1 MGRGNKYVA
10 SLVVYVMAYIDY
22 YKVLGVEKSATPE
35 QIKKAYKKLA
45 RKYHPD
51 LNPDDKSAHTK
62 FQAINEANEVLSD
75 SKKRAK
81 YDKYGEHWEHA
92 EEFEKQRAQ
101 YANYSQAHQGDF
113 DFGSM
118 FGEEPFTASGDGFS
132 DFFESLFGNAG
143 RRRKNNFRGRDL
155 HSELKLSLHE
165 ASLTHKR
172 VLNVNGKNI
181 RITIPAGVYDGQE
194 IRLPGYGAPGAT
206 KEHSGDLYITFRIL
220 PDSDFERVGNDLY
233 TTVSLDLYTAIL
245 GGEVVVQNLTEKLR
259 LRVKELTQ
267 NGARVRLRGKGFPI
281 YKQDGK
287 RGDLIVTY
295 SVVMPT
301 SITEK
306 ERELFQQLKSLSPKY
321 Q

>member
-1 MGRGNKYVA
+1 MGRGNKSVA
-10 SLVVYVMAYIDY
+10 SLVVYGMAYIDY
-22 YKVLGVEKSATPE
+22 YKVLGVEKSATQE

-75 SKKRAK
+75 PEKRTK

-118 FGEEPFTASGDGFS
+118 FGEEPFSSSGEGFS
-132 DFFESLFGNAG
+132 DFFESLFGSAG
-143 RRRKNNFRGRDL
+143 RRRKRNFKGRDY
-155 HSELKLSLHE
+155 HSELQLSLLE
-165 ASLTHKR
+165 ASQTHKR
-172 VLNVNGKNI
+172 ILNIDGKSV

-194 IRLPGYGAPGAT
+194 IRLPGYGAAGAT
-206 KEHSGDLYITFRIL
+206 KEQNGDLYITFKIL
-220 PDSDFERVGNDLY
+220 PDSNFKRVGNDLY

-245 GGEVVVQNLTEKLR
+245 GGEVVIQNLTEKLR

-295 SVVMPT
+295 SVELPAT
-301 SITEK
+301 LSDR
-306 ERELFQQLKSLSPKY
+306 ERELFLQLKSLSPK
-321 Q
+321 